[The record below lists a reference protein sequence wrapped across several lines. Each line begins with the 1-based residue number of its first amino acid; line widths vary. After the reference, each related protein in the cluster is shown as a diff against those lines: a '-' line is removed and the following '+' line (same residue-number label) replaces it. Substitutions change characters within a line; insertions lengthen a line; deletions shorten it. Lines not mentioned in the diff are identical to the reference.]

1 MREEDVLLSKAD
13 QLVSDFT
20 KTDTYLLYK
29 KLKQEVDSN
38 ERLNHLIESRKALQK
53 GLRYRDTE
61 KKRTALKAAQDLQDE
76 FDNDPLVINLK
87 AQEQEVKDR
96 ISILTEE
103 KF

>member
-1 MREEDVLLSKAD
+1 M
-13 QLVSDFT
+13 
-20 KTDTYLLYK
+20 
-29 KLKQEVDSN
+29 
-38 ERLNHLIESRKALQK
+38 QK
-53 GLRYRDTE
+53 GLRYRDNE
-61 KKRTALKAAQDLQDE
+61 KKRAALKAAKDLQDE

>member
-1 MREEDVLLSKAD
+1 MREEEELLSKAD

-53 GLRYRDTE
+53 GLRYRDNE
-61 KKRTALKAAQDLQDE
+61 KKRAALKAAKDLQDE
-76 FDNDPLVINLK
+76 FDNDPLVINYKHLR
-87 AQEQEVKDR
+87 EEVFAL
-96 ISILTEE
+96 IQPLEE
-103 KF
+103 AGF

>member
-1 MREEDVLLSKAD
+1 MREEEELLSKAD
-13 QLVSDFT
+13 QLVSDFS

-61 KKRTALKAAQDLQDE
+61 KKRAALKAAKDLQDE